1 MPVNLKKLSVGTVIW
16 LETENLSSI
25 IRLFRFTQ
33 AANICVFFLQATELI
48 NNELPGDTTTSQVTI
63 VVTDIDD
70 QIPVFNED
78 NFHISV
84 SEDIGK

>member
-1 MPVNLKKLSVGTVIW
+1 MLRYLKKLWYLNIITRMFRGTSV
-16 LETENLSSI
+16 ETFMSYFS
-25 IRLFRFTQ
+25 
-33 AANICVFFLQATELI
+33 LQATELI

-63 VVTDIDD
+63 VITDIDD

-84 SEDIGK
+84 SEDIGKQSQ

>member
-1 MPVNLKKLSVGTVIW
+1 M
-16 LETENLSSI
+16 SSI
-25 IRLFRFTQ
+25 IRTFRFTLDV
-33 AANICVFFLQATELI
+33 CVYVFSFFPFFLSLQATELI
-48 NNELPGDTTTSQVTI
+48 NNELPGDMTTSQVTI

-84 SEDIGK
+84 SEDIGN

>member
-1 MPVNLKKLSVGTVIW
+1 M
-16 LETENLSSI
+16 
-25 IRLFRFTQ
+25 F
-33 AANICVFFLQATELI
+33 VFFVFLFSFQATELI
-48 NNELPGDTTTSQVTI
+48 NNELPGDMTTTQVTI

-70 QIPVFNED
+70 QIPVFNEK

>member
-1 MPVNLKKLSVGTVIW
+1 M
-16 LETENLSSI
+16 
-25 IRLFRFTQ
+25 FTQ
-33 AANICVFFLQATELI
+33 AVGVYVFFLFSLQATELI
-48 NNELPGDTTTSQVTI
+48 NNELPGDMTTTQVTI

-70 QIPVFNED
+70 QIPVFNEN

>member
-1 MPVNLKKLSVGTVIW
+1 V
-16 LETENLSSI
+16 SSI
-25 IRLFRFTQ
+25 IRTFRFTLDV
-33 AANICVFFLQATELI
+33 CVYVFSFFPFFLSLQATELI
-48 NNELPGDTTTSQVTI
+48 NNELPGDMTTSQVTI

-84 SEDIGK
+84 SEDIGN

>member
-1 MPVNLKKLSVGTVIW
+1 
-16 LETENLSSI
+16 
-25 IRLFRFTQ
+25 
-33 AANICVFFLQATELI
+33 LQATELI
-48 NNELPGDTTTSQVTI
+48 NNELPGDMTTTQVTI

-70 QIPVFNED
+70 QFPVFNEN

>member
-1 MPVNLKKLSVGTVIW
+1 MWGELLVCLGLHKL
-16 LETENLSSI
+16 
-25 IRLFRFTQ
+25 
-33 AANICVFFLQATELI
+33 CVFICFFLFSLQATELI
-48 NNELPGDTTTSQVTI
+48 NNELPGDMTTTQVTI

-70 QIPVFNED
+70 QIPVFNEN